1 MTAYTGKV
9 SNKEGNK
16 FNKNIVNNFS
26 GLPNSKF
33 RKYVLNSEFIFR
45 SEKKEKNKIIVKSS
59 RGSKNHSKSK
69 KNKIKNFSINK
80 TYETNIKINNIKPN
94 TSYIIEKMAFQQKYK
109 KKIKTFKII
118 RNIYYKEKNFT
129 NPNNNHNDPELSCR
143 TSFNQNKIKKQ
154 NICTINLNNN
164 KIKKRLN
171 KGKQIR
177 YIKYIYFP
185 NKIESSLDNILSKAK
200 INKTKT
206 KIKSNSYEKNDKI
219 FINQSPKI
227 RLNLME
233 IKLFYEKSKNN
244 KKYSGDKKHKKNIK
258 NKVQNKNSKSK
269 GKDKYNKDGIKYG
282 NSKIEKKIQSNNN
295 SIYNTPKNYE
305 STNFKNK
312 LISKNLNTTINKKKK
327 ERYFNIISVASKKR
341 DLNDNNF
348 NNVFECTTE
357 NEKNERINGIKINNY
372 GVNKPKEENL
382 KFTIAKDDKESDL
395 NISQASKVIIGK
407 IDGYQ
412 DIIETDKK
420 NNYNN
425 YYSDI
430 IFKKNNN
437 LNLYNNIYLNNNL
450 KKLGKQINNFDNNQ
464 KNNISDYSNDSYFLK
479 AVENDEFS
487 FTINTNNNN
496 NNKKSNYNKIHI
508 NRKEDKKNGKNSDNC
523 YIY

>member
-1 MTAYTGKV
+1 
-9 SNKEGNK
+9 
-16 FNKNIVNNFS
+16 
-26 GLPNSKF
+26 
-33 RKYVLNSEFIFR
+33 
-45 SEKKEKNKIIVKSS
+45 
-59 RGSKNHSKSK
+59 
-69 KNKIKNFSINK
+69 
-80 TYETNIKINNIKPN
+80 
-94 TSYIIEKMAFQQKYK
+94 
-109 KKIKTFKII
+109 
-118 RNIYYKEKNFT
+118 
-129 NPNNNHNDPELSCR
+129 
-143 TSFNQNKIKKQ
+143 
-154 NICTINLNNN
+154 
-164 KIKKRLN
+164 
-171 KGKQIR
+171 
-177 YIKYIYFP
+177 
-185 NKIESSLDNILSKAK
+185 
-200 INKTKT
+200 
-206 KIKSNSYEKNDKI
+206 
-219 FINQSPKI
+219 
-227 RLNLME
+227 ME
-233 IKLFYEKSKNN
+233 IKLFYEKNKNN

-269 GKDKYNKDGIKYG
+269 GKDKYNKDGIKCG

-312 LISKNLNTTINKKKK
+312 LISKNLNTAINKKKK
-327 ERYFNIISVASKKR
+327 ASYFNIISVASKKR

-464 KNNISDYSNDSYFLK
+464 KNNISDYTIDSNFLK

-487 FTINTNNNN
+487 FSINTNNNN
-496 NNKKSNYNKIHI
+496 NNKSNYNKIHI
-508 NRKEDKKNGKNSDNC
+508 NKKEDKKNGKNSDNC

>member
-1 MTAYTGKV
+1 M
-9 SNKEGNK
+9 
-16 FNKNIVNNFS
+16 
-26 GLPNSKF
+26 
-33 RKYVLNSEFIFR
+33 
-45 SEKKEKNKIIVKSS
+45 
-59 RGSKNHSKSK
+59 
-69 KNKIKNFSINK
+69 
-80 TYETNIKINNIKPN
+80 N
-94 TSYIIEKMAFQQKYK
+94 T
-109 KKIKTFKII
+109 
-118 RNIYYKEKNFT
+118 
-129 NPNNNHNDPELSCR
+129 D
-143 TSFNQNKIKKQ
+143 
-154 NICTINLNNN
+154 
-164 KIKKRLN
+164 
-171 KGKQIR
+171 
-177 YIKYIYFP
+177 
-185 NKIESSLDNILSKAK
+185 
-200 INKTKT
+200 
-206 KIKSNSYEKNDKI
+206 
-219 FINQSPKI
+219 
-227 RLNLME
+227 
-233 IKLFYEKSKNN
+233 
-244 KKYSGDKKHKKNIK
+244 
-258 NKVQNKNSKSK
+258 
-269 GKDKYNKDGIKYG
+269 
-282 NSKIEKKIQSNNN
+282 
-295 SIYNTPKNYE
+295 
-305 STNFKNK
+305 
-312 LISKNLNTTINKKKK
+312 INKKKK
-327 ERYFNIISVASKKR
+327 GRYFNIISVAGKKR

-487 FTINTNNNN
+487 FSINTNNNN
-496 NNKKSNYNKIHI
+496 NNKSNYNKIHI
-508 NRKEDKKNGKNSDNC
+508 NKKEDKKNGKNSDNC